1 MLEFHPHS
9 RLACALKAEINKS
22 INTINAMFVIGVSA
36 VALATRLMTR
46 ALGIRNY
53 GGKNSV
59 QIHENVIL
67 QKIA

>member
-1 MLEFHPHS
+1 
-9 RLACALKAEINKS
+9 
-22 INTINAMFVIGVSA
+22 MFVIGVSA